1 MRNQS
6 EMMELIADLHLHSK
20 YAGACS
26 ERLVLSAMA
35 QTAQA
40 KGIGLIATGDFTHP
54 LWLKEIK
61 STLEGEAGIYT
72 IKGGGPDTKFVIGA
86 EVCTIYRDA
95 GSQSQ
100 KMGMFSTDGSV
111 KKIHHVML
119 APDLETAEQ
128 VCKELARYGD
138 VAMDGRPILKMSASE
153 LVERVM
159 GINSR
164 NVVFPAHL
172 WTPWFGVLGA
182 FSGLNSIEEAYE
194 DQARHIFAVDMGLSS
209 DPPMNWRVSK
219 LDRYT
224 LLGTS
229 DAHSLQKM
237 GRKATIFD
245 ISNKLS
251 YDSLV
256 AAIKG
261 QKIKKTVDFYPE
273 EGKYHYDGHRKCKIS
288 FTPSQAKKYNN
299 ICPVCRKKLTVGV
312 LHRVEELADRS
323 EGYKPSDRPGFVHMV
338 PLLEIIAHVTKKGIG
353 TDYVNN
359 AYNLLVKRF
368 GTEFNVLLHADAVEI
383 EETFRG
389 LGKAIENVRSGHV
402 NVIPGYDGVFGQ
414 IDIFRERP
422 YVPKGSGQQSMSD
435 YIGK

>member
-1 MRNQS
+1 
-6 EMMELIADLHLHSK
+6 MMEFIADLHLHSK

-54 LWLKEIK
+54 LWLNEIK
-61 STLEGEAGIYT
+61 STLEGEDGIYK
-72 IKGGGPDTKFVIGA
+72 IKGGKSDTKFVIGA
-86 EVCTIYRDA
+86 EVCTIYSDSS
-95 GSQSQ
+95 SQSQ
-100 KMGMFSTDGSV
+100 KMGMFSTDGHV

-128 VCKELARYGD
+128 VSERLARYGD

-153 LVERVM
+153 LVETVM
-159 GINSR
+159 SINSR

-182 FSGLNSIEEAYE
+182 FSGLNSIEEAYK
-194 DQARHIFAVDMGLSS
+194 DQTKHIFAVDMGLSS

-219 LDRYT
+219 LDRYA

-245 ISNKLS
+245 ISSKLS

-273 EGKYHYDGHRKCKIS
+273 EGKYHYDGHRKCKVS
-288 FTPSQAKKYNN
+288 LTPPQAKKYNN
-299 ICPVCRKKLTVGV
+299 ICPVCRKKLTIGV
-312 LHRVEELADRS
+312 LHRVEELADRA

-338 PLLEIIAHVTKKGIG
+338 PLLEIISHVTKKGIG
-353 TDYVNN
+353 TEYVNN
-359 AYNLLVKRF
+359 AYNILIKRF
-368 GTEFNVLLHADAVEI
+368 GTEFNVLLYADTVEI
-383 EETFRG
+383 EETFSSVG
-389 LGKAIENVRSGHV
+389 NAIENVRSGHV

-414 IDIFRERP
+414 IDILREKSP
-422 YVPKGSGQQSMSD
+422 APGGSGQRRMSD